1 MNQNKAEYEK
11 VLSDLKKASSKDF
24 HFKEGRILSSMC
36 SEPLPIAKEAHA
48 MFIEANM
55 GNPGLYP
62 GTVELESELIDMV
75 SGLLHGKDVTGLTV
89 GGGTEANIT
98 ALWIA
103 KKVSGKSEVIYPKS
117 AHHSFLKA
125 ADILGLSAKEVGLS
139 ENFQMDIGEVKETL
153 SENTACVV
161 GIAGTTEFGVID
173 PISELGKLCQDTF
186 LHIDAAFGG
195 FIIPF
200 LKELGHNMPPFDF
213 EVENVDFISTDP
225 HKMGLATIP
234 AGVLLMRSY
243 EYLEKIAVSSPYL
256 TNPRQASLSGTRCS
270 AGAVSAWA
278 AMKYLGWEGYKKVVA
293 DCMGNTKY
301 IVKRVRELGLDIPIK
316 PQMNIVC
323 INLKDA
329 DSVFFELGKM
339 GWRASVTRE
348 PKCLRIVVMPHVSK
362 TVVDEF
368 FVDFEKVCRQL
379 KEI

>member
-1 MNQNKAEYEK
+1 MNLNKADYEK
-11 VLSDLKKASSKDF
+11 VLSDLKKACSKDF

-36 SEPLPIAKEAHA
+36 SEPLPIAREAHA

-62 GTVELESELIDMV
+62 GTAELDRELITMV
-75 SGLLHGKDVTGLTV
+75 SGLLHGKDVSGLTV

-103 KKVSGKSEVIYPKS
+103 KKISGKSEVIYPKS
-117 AHHSFLKA
+117 AHHSLLKA
-125 ADILGLSAKEVGLS
+125 ADILGLTAREVGLT
-139 ENFQMDIGEVKETL
+139 ENFQVDIREVKETL

-173 PISELGKLCQDTF
+173 PISELGKLCHDTF
-186 LHIDAAFGG
+186 LHVDAAFGG
-195 FIIPF
+195 FVIPF
-200 LKELGHNMPPFDF
+200 LKELGHNMPPYDF
-213 EVENVDFISTDP
+213 EVDNVDFISTDP

-234 AGVLLMRSY
+234 AGILLVRSY

-293 DCMGNTKY
+293 DCMENTNY
-301 IVKRVRELGLDIPIK
+301 IVKRVRELGLDIPME

-329 DSVFFELGKM
+329 DSVFFDLAKM
-339 GWRASVTRE
+339 GWKASVTRE

-368 FVDFEKVCRQL
+368 FVDFEKVCGLL